1 MEYRYQFSSRLE
13 AAAKAREI
21 LALFEDPEYEFVTLC
36 TGQTTLKIT
45 TDEKENEHET
55 DTVHD

>member
-1 MEYRYQFSSRLE
+1 MEYRYQFGSRLE

-21 LALFEDPEYEFVTLC
+21 LTMFEDPEYEFVTLP
-36 TGQTTLKIT
+36 TGQTTLIIT
-45 TDEKENEHET
+45 TKEKENEHEN

>member
-1 MEYRYQFSSRLE
+1 MEHRYQFSSRLE

-21 LALFEDPEYEFVTLC
+21 LERFEDPEYEFVTLP
-36 TGQTTLKIT
+36 TGQTTLIIT
-45 TDEKENEHET
+45 TKEKEIEYEN

>member
-1 MEYRYQFSSRLE
+1 MEHRYQFSSRLE

-21 LALFEDPEYEFVTLC
+21 LASYKDPEYEFVTLP
-36 TGQTTLKIT
+36 TGQTTLIIT
-45 TDEKENEHET
+45 TKEKEIEYEN

>member
-1 MEYRYQFSSRLE
+1 MEHRYQFSSKLE

-21 LALFEDPEYEFVTLC
+21 LTMFEDPEYEFVTLP
-36 TGQTTLKIT
+36 TGQTTLIIT
-45 TDEKENEHET
+45 TKEKENEYEA